1 LFGVAVVNVDL
12 AILID
17 RRDGTRETEAREI
30 SLLIVPVIGGDGFSH
45 DAQNVSVTI
54 PFTRDGS
61 NGTVRI
67 MAGADGETTVVSPG
81 AGANFWATAT
91 IRQICL
97 TSVG

>member
-1 LFGVAVVNVDL
+1 VNVDL

-17 RRDGTRETEAREI
+17 RRDGTKETDAREI
-30 SLLIVPVIGGDGFSH
+30 SLLIVPVAAGDGFSH

-67 MAGADGETTVVSPG
+67 MAGSDGQATVIALG
-81 AGANFWATAT
+81 GGANFWASAT